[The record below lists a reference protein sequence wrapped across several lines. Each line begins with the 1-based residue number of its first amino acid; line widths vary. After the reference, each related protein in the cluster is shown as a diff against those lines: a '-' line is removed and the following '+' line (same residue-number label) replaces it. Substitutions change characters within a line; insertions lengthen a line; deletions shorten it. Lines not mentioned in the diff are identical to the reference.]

1 MTKWEIDPK
10 HSEIHFRAKHMLIST
25 VTGLF
30 TKFEGTVDTLEPN
43 DFVQASI
50 HLSIDVDSVYTNES
64 YRDEHLKSSAFF
76 DVDKHPYITFRS
88 TELSKDD
95 DNASTFVLRGMLDI
109 KDMVK
114 EVQFHVSFGGT
125 AEENGR
131 LKAGFQV
138 SGIINRKHFG
148 LTYNPLMEAGGM
160 VVSEEIELAANIE
173 LIKIS

>member
-10 HSEIHFRAKHMLIST
+10 HSEIHFRVKHMLIST

-30 TKFEGTVDTLEPN
+30 TKFEGTVETTDPM
-43 DFVQASI
+43 DFTHASI
-50 HLSIDVDSVYTNES
+50 RLSIDANSVYTNES
-64 YRDEHLKSSAFF
+64 YRDEHLKSSSFF
-76 DVDKHPYITFRS
+76 DVTQHPTITFHA
-88 TELSKDD
+88 TELS
-95 DNASTFVLRGMLDI
+95 AGEEAETFILKGTLTI
-109 KDMVK
+109 KGVAGEVK
-114 EVQFHVSFGGT
+114 LHVSFGGT
-125 AEENGR
+125 VEEKNQ

-138 SGIINRKHFG
+138 SGSINRKHFG